1 MHVTYTKYTS
11 TIIYNIYEVCIYHY
25 IYHILSIHL
34 HVNLMCFVSH
44 NSSCSTCPFCTGD
57 ARARAHP
64 CGGSSGAED
73 RAANL
78 GGGEGELSKAAGC
91 YPLVMSK

>member
-1 MHVTYTKYTS
+1 
-11 TIIYNIYEVCIYHY
+11 
-25 IYHILSIHL
+25 
-34 HVNLMCFVSH
+34 MCFVSQELLLAQH
-44 NSSCSTCPFCTGD
+44 AQFAQRPGD

-64 CGGSSGAED
+64 CGGSSGAQD
-73 RAANL
+73 RVANL